1 MCGIQVKAFI
11 LQKDGSLASCQ
22 DRIAINTLR
31 GRFVVA
37 DGVTNSYRPEIVAQT
52 LCQQFVNADIPV
64 EEWDAGFESVLKD
77 EIIDNYTKSIDA
89 IEARLTGR
97 RLQHAVVKR
106 NNLPAGASTM
116 AAVEFDRKKNQLNY
130 VILGDSTLFV
140 IDLNNK
146 MSSYCSNIDVSE
158 DGSVQYSDQTMCV
171 SANGTVVGQW
181 LIGRKDIAKGYI
193 ALMTDG
199 CAKWFQQAFIED
211 ANVIERLWNLQD
223 EEFALFAA
231 DCRSKGVMDDD
242 LSVILMKIDGKLDDG
257 IELLSCPQTALVTV
271 VPDSAIND
279 FVNEPSAEEPSAEE
293 PSAEEPSDE
302 EPSVEEPSVEE
313 PSDEE
318 SSVEEC
324 GYSPWA
330 IFVQRLKCV
339 IRKYLSVS

>member
-64 EEWDAGFESVLKD
+64 EEWDVGFESVLKD
-77 EIIDNYTKSIDA
+77 EIIGNYVKSVDA

-97 RLQHAVVKR
+97 RLQHAIVKR
-106 NNLPAGASTM
+106 NTLPAGASTM
-116 AAVEFDRKKNQLNY
+116 AAVEFNRKKNQLNY

-140 IDLNNK
+140 IDSNNK
-146 MSSYCSNIDVSE
+146 MSSYCTNVDVSE
-158 DGSVQYSDQTMCV
+158 DGSFQYSDRTMCV

-181 LIGRKDIAKGYI
+181 MIGHKDIAKGYI

-231 DCRSKGVMDDD
+231 DCRSKGAMDDD
-242 LSVILMKIDGKLDDG
+242 LSVVLMKIDDKLDG
-257 IELLSCPQTALVTV
+257 CIELLSCPQTALVTV
-271 VPDSAIND
+271 VPDSPIND
-279 FVNEPSAEEPSAEE
+279 VVNVKYVNELSVEEAFDERSSDEE
-293 PSAEEPSDE
+293 LSDEGPSDE
-302 EPSVEEPSVEE
+302 ECS
-313 PSDEE
+313 
-318 SSVEEC
+318 
-324 GYSPWA
+324 YSPWA
-330 IFVQRLKCV
+330 IFAQRLKCV
-339 IRKYLSVS
+339 IRKYLSIS